1 MPASDAFVLE
11 TLLTLCLLLFAAK
24 ICGEVARRFNI
35 ASVVGELLAGVVLA
49 PTLVGGIHILLPTL
63 LDGFHIINVQLV
75 TVNDAVWMF
84 AQVGAVLLI
93 FLVGLETR
101 FANFRKSGF
110 VATVVATGGV
120 IVPFIL
126 GYLLTIAWGYPSR
139 EALLVGAALTAT
151 SIAITV
157 KVLKD
162 IGKSKTG
169 ESGIL
174 VGAAVIDDVLGL
186 IVLAIVQGVAKSGE
200 LDFVGIGVVMAI
212 SVIFWLALVVVGV
225 FVVARLID
233 RLCPR
238 IQCPRYSGP
247 EGPYAPGNHCTLRC
261 NGAQEASVI
270 AMCFGFAYLAL
281 LAGLSPI
288 LGAFAA
294 GMSIAETKILP
305 TIQEVTEKINFIMAP
320 MFFVV
325 IGALVDLS
333 GLNANSLVFAVLLI
347 SLAMVGKIIGCGLP
361 IYLLNRDLSQA
372 IIVGVGMMSR
382 GEVGLIIAG
391 IGVQSGVFSNEVFSS
406 VVFMVVVTTVVTPIV
421 LSAAYKRL
429 KPRAPAAPVP
439 VVMLDEKYARGP

>member
-1 MPASDAFVLE
+1 MSTSDAFVLE

-49 PTLVGGIHILLPTL
+49 PTLVGGLHILVPTL

-110 VATVVATGGV
+110 VATIVAIGGV

-162 IGKSKTG
+162 IDKSKTS

-174 VGAAVIDDVLGL
+174 IGAAVIDDVLGL

-200 LDFVGIGVVMAI
+200 LDFVGISIVTLI
-212 SVIFWLALVVVGV
+212 SVVFWLALVLVGV

-238 IQCPRYSGP
+238 TECPRYIDSEGELHGP
-247 EGPYAPGNHCTLRC
+247 RSPGKHCTLRC
-261 NGAQEASVI
+261 DGAQEASVI

-325 IGALVDLS
+325 IGALVDLR

-347 SLAMVGKIIGCGLP
+347 TLAMVGKIIGCGLP

-391 IGVQSGVFSNEVFSS
+391 IGAQSGVFSNEVFSA

-429 KPRAPAAPVP
+429 GFSAPMRPASP
-439 VVMLDEKYARGP
+439 

>member
-1 MPASDAFVLE
+1 MAATDAFLLE

-24 ICGEVARRFNI
+24 ICGEIAKRFNV
-35 ASVVGELLAGVVLA
+35 AAVVGELLAGVILA
-49 PTLVGGIHILLPTL
+49 PTLIGGFHILVPTL
-63 LDGFHIINVQLV
+63 LDGFHVMDVQLV

-84 AQVGAVLLI
+84 AQLGAVLLI

-101 FANFRKSGF
+101 FANFTKSGF
-110 VATVVATGGV
+110 VATIVAIGGV

-126 GYLLTIAWGYPSR
+126 GYLLTIAWGYQSN

-162 IGKSKTG
+162 IGKSKTA

-174 VGAAVIDDVLGL
+174 IGAAVIDDVLGL
-186 IVLAIVQGVAKSGE
+186 VVLAIVQGVVKSGQ
-200 LDFVGIGVVMAI
+200 LDFVGIGIITLI
-212 SVIFWLALVVVGV
+212 SVVFWVALIILGV
-225 FVVARLID
+225 FVIARIID

-238 IQCPRYSGP
+238 SECPRDSCP
-247 EGPYAPGNHCTLRC
+247 EGYLAPGNHCTLKC
-261 NGAQEASVI
+261 KGAQESSVI

-305 TIQEVTEKINFIMAP
+305 TIQEVTEKINFVMAP
-320 MFFVV
+320 LFFVV
-325 IGALVDLS
+325 IGAMVDLR
-333 GLNANSLVFAVLLI
+333 GMNVNSLVFAALLI
-347 SLAMVGKIIGCGLP
+347 VLAMVGKIIGCSLP
-361 IYLLNRDLSQA
+361 MYLIKRDLRQA
-372 IIVGVGMMSR
+372 AIVGIGMMSR

-391 IGVQSGVFSNEVFSS
+391 IGAQSGIFSNEVFSA
-406 VVFMVVVTTVVTPIV
+406 VVFMVVVTTVVTPVV

-429 KPRAPAAPVP
+429 KPDLPIANGAPN
-439 VVMLDEKYARGP
+439 